1 MHHHYEVL
9 TMIKLKQGEKL
20 AFQRL
25 HYPCRGTMR
34 WCGQSFFKKRNRTQS
49 SSCSL
54 SWKLALVE
62 ENPARLLL
70 TWLLQGEQT
79 LLDWSS
85 VRKTVKPR
93 STARQLSFCNSLTNM
108 TLQRKFSDLTLWSVS
123 FPGWLPSTIDV
134 YKAPTNPTIIR
145 CLVLFRLRTSFSR
158 FFDVEAI

>member
-25 HYPCRGTMR
+25 HYPYRGTMR
-34 WCGQSFFKKRNRTQS
+34 WCGQSFILKKNRKLS

-54 SWKLALVE
+54 SWKIALIKK
-62 ENPARLLL
+62 NPARVLL
-70 TWLLQGEQT
+70 TCLLQGEQT

-85 VRKTVKPR
+85 VCKTVKPR
-93 STARQLSFCNSLTNM
+93 SLKPFANFRFVTPWQTWLSKKKS
-108 TLQRKFSDLTLWSVS
+108 RWSVS
-123 FPGWLPSTIDV
+123 FTGWLPSTIGV

-145 CLVLFRLRTSFSR
+145 CADLVRLRTSFSR
-158 FFDVEAI
+158 FFGVEAV